1 MIIAHAGKTVK
12 QKRKDLLFYRHYGMI
27 LIETPAQKGE
37 NQNRRMKLMQY
48 EIKGG
53 SMPVVVCTLQNGE
66 SIKTEKGAMSWM
78 SPRPMLA
85 VELGKHFLVSL
96 PENPC
101 FRISI
106 RHGAERD

>member
-27 LIETPAQKGE
+27 LIETPAQKSE

-66 SIKTEKGAMSWM
+66 SVKTEC
-78 SPRPMLA
+78 RPMLA
-85 VELGKHFLVSL
+85 VESGKHFLVSL

-101 FRISI
+101 FRTSI
-106 RHGAERD
+106 LHEAERD